1 MSLAPKHLEYEY
13 GGQWFDDMGA
23 LALALNDSPAAGV
36 DLANNPLDRIQTNQ
50 LAKNLLGSGMDPYYG
65 EGAPMEG

>member
-1 MSLAPKHLEYEY
+1 MTLEYEY

-23 LALALNDSPAAGV
+23 LALSFDDAPGAGI

-50 LAKNLLGSGMDPYYG
+50 MAKNLLGSGLSPYYDDG
-65 EGAPMEG
+65 GQMEG

>member
-1 MSLAPKHLEYEY
+1 VSDLEYQY

-23 LALALNDSPAAGV
+23 LALSFSDAPRAGI

-50 LAKNLLGSGMDPYYG
+50 LAKNLMGSGLSPYYDD
-65 EGAPMEG
+65 GAQMEG